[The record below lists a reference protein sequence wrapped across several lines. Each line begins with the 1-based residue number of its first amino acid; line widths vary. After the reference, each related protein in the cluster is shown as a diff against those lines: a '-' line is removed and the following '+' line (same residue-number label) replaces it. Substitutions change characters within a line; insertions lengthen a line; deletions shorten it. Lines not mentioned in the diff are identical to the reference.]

1 MEVEPLT
8 NNVGM
13 KKRYYQEHIW
23 NLGTFWEP
31 KGNPP
36 LLPQP
41 KTQKK
46 ETKPHG
52 AFSLAA
58 WNFYFDKGFSNGT
71 NTPNCKLGVRISN
84 KLSQVKIQESKNQE
98 TLTLV

>member
-1 MEVEPLT
+1 MEHEALPQHRNLNILPSAPHPTCLLMEVEPLT
-8 NNVGM
+8 NNVRM
-13 KKRYYQEHIW
+13 KKRYYQEHMW

-46 ETKPHG
+46 KTKPHG

-58 WNFYFDKGFSNGT
+58 
-71 NTPNCKLGVRISN
+71 
-84 KLSQVKIQESKNQE
+84 
-98 TLTLV
+98 